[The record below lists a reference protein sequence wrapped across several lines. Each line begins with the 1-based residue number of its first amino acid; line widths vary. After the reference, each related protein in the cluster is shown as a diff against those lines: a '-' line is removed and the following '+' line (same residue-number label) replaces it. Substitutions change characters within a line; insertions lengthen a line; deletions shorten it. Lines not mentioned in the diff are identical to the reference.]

1 MSQRRS
7 FRYFTLMNAVCVL
20 PSDSVT
26 MISQVPVVTPVAFV
40 SVIGT
45 LIRGAPEHPATLA
58 SFRSNPPGFG

>member
-1 MSQRRS
+1 MIQRRS

-26 MISQVPVVTPVAFV
+26 MISQVPVAFV

-45 LIRGAPEHPATLA
+45 LRGAPEHPATLA